1 MRTALKVILIIGVCL
16 VLLVVAGVGVG
27 IYWWKHH
34 SQEFIAAG
42 KQAMDEGR
50 EFGRHTDN
58 DGCLAEG
65 VARTKRESG
74 FSAAIAHNLFL
85 RACLDA
91 SRPTPGFCTGVP
103 PRNEIIKGATW
114 VAERCRETGLAADSY
129 CSQMFQQVQ
138 QFCDGKQTKEH

>member
-74 FSAAIAHNLFL
+74 FSAAIARDLSL
-85 RACLDA
+85 RACLEA

-103 PRNEIIKGATW
+103 ARNELIKSATW
-114 VAERCRETGLAADSY
+114 QAQKCRDAGLDADSY
-129 CSQMFQQVQ
+129 CSQLFSEVQ